1 MRKEIR
7 FQITNAF
14 HSTGFLRVCVLSLS
28 FSVLC
33 FLICC
38 ILDFRADI
46 LSVQA
51 AYMQFFPNR
60 FAEARLIVG
69 IIMPLLACCAY
80 SDSYLSDL
88 NNHYFPVC
96 ATRMN
101 AKKYYFSKLI
111 AVFFC
116 GAFVLF
122 LPQIVNYLLCMIAFP
137 LESTNLYTNELMQ
150 SELYTIELKYAMFR
164 RLYIFS
170 PYLYYLLYI
179 FISSVFSGLIAVI
192 GYQLSFFIKNKIF
205 VMSFA
210 FVFINMFS
218 IFCEFYGVRSDVL
231 KCLFGL
237 EMPCPSYLQFVLT
250 AAIYVFAATA
260 PIPFALKKV
269 RDNV

>member
-1 MRKEIR
+1 MRKAIR

-14 HSTGFLRVCVLSLS
+14 HSTGFLRVCILSLF

-33 FLICC
+33 FIICC
-38 ILDFRADI
+38 AMDFNADI

-60 FAEARLIVG
+60 IAEARVIVG
-69 IIMPLLACCAY
+69 IIMPLLACTAY

-88 NNHYFPVC
+88 NNNYFPVC

-122 LPQIVNYLLCMIAFP
+122 LSQIVNYLLCLIAFP
-137 LESTNLYTNELMQ
+137 FDSTNLYTNELMQ
-150 SELYTIELKYAMFR
+150 SELYTIELKDVMFKG
-164 RLYIFS
+164 LYIFS
-170 PYLYYLLYI
+170 PYLYFLLYI
-179 FISSVFSGLIAVI
+179 FISSAFSGLIAVI
-192 GYQLSFFIKNKIF
+192 GYQLSFFVKNKIF

-210 FVFINMFS
+210 FIFINMFS
-218 IFCEFYGVRSDVL
+218 IFCEFYSVRLDVL

-237 EMPCPSYLQFVLT
+237 EVPSPSYLQFALI
-250 AAIYVFAATA
+250 AAIYIFAAAA
-260 PIPFALKKV
+260 PIPFALRRV